1 MSIGKN
7 VRKYRKIK
15 GLTLRKL
22 GEASTLAESTISDIE
37 NDKSMPSIKA
47 LTRIAKALGVDL
59 DYLLKEDGD
68 EDYQRKRRPR
78 QGE

>member
-1 MSIGKN
+1 MSIGRN

-59 DYLLKEDGD
+59 DYLLKEDED